1 MALKILFGG
10 KGFKLLDS
18 RSIRMF
24 VVRGARTIKQ
34 TRHFRLKKGFCF
46 IDFFFFFFFVS
57 TCETN
62 VQGDQL

>member
-1 MALKILFGG
+1 
-10 KGFKLLDS
+10 LLDS